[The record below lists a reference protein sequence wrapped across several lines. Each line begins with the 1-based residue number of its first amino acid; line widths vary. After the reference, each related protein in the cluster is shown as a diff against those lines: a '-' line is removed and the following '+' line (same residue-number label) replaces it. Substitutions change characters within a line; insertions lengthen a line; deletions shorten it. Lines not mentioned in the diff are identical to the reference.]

1 MFYLTDKGKKFI
13 FSYDVW
19 IMWKSWR
26 IRYLVNY
33 RFVHLE
39 RGKHIRNL
47 KRKNKHKNKPKIQRF
62 PTFSVFIISWS
73 LRTSIIKNRWVSGT
87 WLEVRWHF
95 ISVTT
100 FDSDHILLHRFS
112 LEPKDPGRSCKN
124 GSITLKCLNE
134 FVNGYS
140 QIKWCKLRL
149 WI

>member
-26 IRYLVNY
+26 IPYLVNY

-47 KRKNKHKNKPKIQRF
+47 ERKNKDKNKPKIQRF
-62 PTFSVFIISWS
+62 PTFSVFIIED
-73 LRTSIIKNRWVSGT
+73 LNNKNRWVSGT

-112 LEPKDPGRSCKN
+112 LEPKDHARSCY
-124 GSITLKCLNE
+124 LKWYR
-134 FVNGYS
+134 FYHIKM
-140 QIKWCKLRL
+140 IKWVCERL
-149 WI
+149 FTI